1 MKKRETQATFDS
13 THFKRSPTGIQGLDE
28 ITSGGIPRNR
38 PTLIYGSAGCG
49 KTLFGVSFIVNGAT
63 QFNEPGVFLS
73 FEENEEDL
81 AINVA
86 SLKVDLPKLVQQ
98 KKIVIEHVHFD
109 RSEIL
114 ESGEYN
120 LDGLFVRLGY
130 AIDLIGAKRVVIDAI
145 ETLFSGLENQTILRS
160 ELKRLFRWLK
170 EKKVTAI
177 ITSESNESG
186 EVTRHGIEEYL
197 SDCVILLDHRVIR
210 QISTRRIRIIKY
222 RGSTHGT
229 DEYPFLIDK
238 DGISVLPI
246 SSLGLKHPGTKE
258 RVKTGIPAL
267 DDMLGGQGFTRSSS
281 VMISGTA
288 GTGKTSIAA
297 AFAIETCRRGERCLY
312 LSFEESPGQLV
323 ENMKSIGLNFD
334 PWIKKGLLK
343 IISTRPAFYGL
354 EMHLLELYKNI
365 ELFKP
370 STVIID
376 PLTSLFGQGDNLE
389 IQSMLTRMID
399 LLKMNRITAILTS
412 LISGTKEIQSEI
424 GVPSLI
430 DTWIVVREVEDKM
443 RRRLR
448 GLYIVKSRGMPHS
461 NEVQRL
467 VLCDKG
473 INILALEDNPASP
486 VPLTPTKKLKNK
498 PAKKKTK

>member
-1 MKKRETQATFDS
+1 MKKTEKNVSFNSEQFE
-13 THFKRSPTGIQGLDE
+13 RSPTGIQGLDE
-28 ITSGGIPRNR
+28 ITNGGVPHNR

-63 QFNEPGVFLS
+63 HYDEPGVFLS
-73 FEENEEDL
+73 FEENEEEL
-81 AINVA
+81 AVNVA
-86 SLKVDLPKLVQQ
+86 SLKVDLPKLIKQ
-98 KKIVIEHVHFD
+98 KKVIIEHIHFD

-120 LDGLFVRLGY
+120 LDGLFIRLGQ
-130 AIDLIGAKRVVIDAI
+130 AIDSIGAKRVVIDAI
-145 ETLFSGLENQTILRS
+145 ETLFSGLDNEMILRS

-186 EVTRHGIEEYL
+186 ELTRHGIEEYL
-197 SDCVILLDHRVIR
+197 SDCVILLDHRVIK

-229 DEYPFLIDK
+229 DEYPFLIDR

-246 SSLGLKHPGTKE
+246 TSLGLRHPGTKE
-258 RVKTGIPAL
+258 RVKTGIPEL
-267 DDMLGGQGFTRSSS
+267 DDMLGGKGYTRSSS

-297 AFAIETCRRGERCLY
+297 AFAIETCRRGEKCLY
-312 LSFEESPGQLV
+312 LSFEESPGQLT
-323 ENMKSIGLNFD
+323 ENMKSIGLDFE

-343 IISTRPAFYGL
+343 VTSTRPAFYGL

-365 ELFKP
+365 ETFKP
-370 STVIID
+370 RTIIID
-376 PLTSLFGQGDNLE
+376 PLTSLFGQGDSLA

-399 LLKMNRITAILTS
+399 LLKMNRITAIFTS
-412 LISGTKEIQSEI
+412 LISGNDEIQSKI
-424 GVPSLI
+424 GVASLI
-430 DTWIVVREVEDKM
+430 DTWIVVREVEDKLK
-443 RRRLR
+443 RRTR

-461 NEVQRL
+461 NEVQKL
-467 VLCDKG
+467 ILSDKG
-473 INILALEDNPASP
+473 IHILALDDDQDPAFKTSTI
-486 VPLTPTKKLKNK
+486 TPKKKQ
-498 PAKKKTK
+498 AKKK